1 MDRSSAPDRRGTG
14 RPSGVRPGPDPGGP
28 ALERAPLVLAQ
39 PTPDARVLAAL
50 ECPLQTWLHHGASLA
65 DSFGIVDLQQRGTR
79 VPDREEQLR
88 IFVTAGGVVTPVHE
102 VHSFMR
108 SGALACGSAFL
119 SLACEGFHELYRMS
133 GPISSRT

>member
-1 MDRSSAPDRRGTG
+1 MDRSSVPDRCGAG

-65 DSFGIVDLQQRGTR
+65 DLFGIVDLQQRGTR

-88 IFVTAGGVVTPVHE
+88 IFVTAGGVVTPSH
-102 VHSFMR
+102 
-108 SGALACGSAFL
+108 G
-119 SLACEGFHELYRMS
+119 
-133 GPISSRT
+133 GPILMKNEPCAAGPAS